1 MWYVCTVKQI
11 SSKALMLRLSITT
24 DVDHGTLCNSNIKE
38 WISPSKCDSNIN
50 CANKS
55 MNNVLLNDTL
65 TVKKH

>member
-24 DVDHGTLCNSNIKE
+24 DVDHGTLSNSNIKE

-50 CANKS
+50 
-55 MNNVLLNDTL
+55 
-65 TVKKH
+65 